1 MQVALP
7 GCLLVLKLAARAGC
21 GYNVIEVW
29 VVNYLYMIT
38 VGDWLLMVGDE
49 GGGGF

>member
-21 GYNVIEVW
+21 GYNGIEVW
-29 VVNYLYMIT
+29 VVNYLYMISSRR
-38 VGDWLLMVGDE
+38 LAIN
-49 GGGGF
+49 GGG